1 MPRNVRYAPGY
12 VDFVRFSTF
21 LALQVDFFLTD
32 MKSLENSERLLSRFS
47 RLLSFGVKIIDEAIF
62 FDE

>member
-1 MPRNVRYAPGY
+1 MLRNVRYAPGY